1 MDIFEQIN
9 KSVGQNN
16 SVGRKLLMKFNKS
29 VGGNNSV
36 GGELV
41 FKNK

>member
-1 MDIFEQIN
+1 M
-9 KSVGQNN
+9 
-16 SVGRKLLMKFNKS
+16 KLNKS

-41 FKNK
+41 NKKKLKSFVDN